1 MDEYQSNDGR
11 TITIEQNEDGS
22 FTVSD
27 NEGRSRTYGENVAVN
42 IYQDWD
48 LNGLDLTYSGIPPNP
63 DPVDPNPDPVDPNP
77 DPGGDPSGADPGGGS
92 E

>member
-11 TITIEQNEDGS
+11 TITIEQNVDGS

-27 NEGRSRTYGENVAVN
+27 NESNSRIYGENVAGN

-48 LNGLDLTYSGIPPNP
+48 LNGVDLTYSGVPPNP
-63 DPVDPNPDPVDPNP
+63 DPVDPNPE
-77 DPGGDPSGADPGGGS
+77 PG
-92 E
+92 